1 VAYSPVSPLTQ
12 RIVGNVREKANFVG
26 FYNAASLNKA
36 IDNNENFSL
45 AIQFSDGLLG
55 AQSNNNLPPEVEITL
70 R

>member
-12 RIVGNVREKANFVG
+12 KIVGNVCEKANFVG

-55 AQSNNNLPPEVEITL
+55 AQGNDNLPPEVEITL